1 GGRRWARISS
11 RAAVPLREPLA
22 SGFRITKR
30 VEPIEAAEPGV
41 LHRDDRLRI
50 RLEVEAQSDMG
61 WVVVADPI
69 PAGASHVASGIGSGA
84 DTDADEID
92 RITPTF
98 VERSFASFHAYYDFV
113 PKGRFVAEYAIGR
126 SRPGPFLP
134 PPTRVEALYAPEMFG
149 ELPNSPLE
157 VR

>member
-69 PAGASHVASGIGSGA
+69 PAGASHLAGGIG
-84 DTDADEID
+84 TDADNDTDEID

-98 VERSFASFHAYYDFV
+98 LDRSFATFHPYYDFV
-113 PKGRFVAEYAIGR
+113 PEGRFVVAY
-126 SRPGPFLP
+126 
-134 PPTRVEALYAPEMFG
+134 
-149 ELPNSPLE
+149 
-157 VR
+157 